1 MSERQF
7 AISCEQE
14 LSPTSAALH
23 HSGFKALNFGVDVLL
38 TSLSPVYVQLV
49 GGAGGAGGGRGGV
62 HSALHFSSVGKLG
75 PDGKFFWPTVHS
87 SQELPPPSIG
97 EHAHAFAWVPGV
109 TGVAG
114 TVGVGFGQASMLVT
128 QPRRALVL

>member
-23 HSGFKALNFGVDVLL
+23 HSGFNIPDFGVDVEL
-38 TSLSPVYVQLV
+38 TSLSPVYVQGVGGEGGV
-49 GGAGGAGGGRGGV
+49 GGAGGLGGGRGGV

-87 SQELPPPSIG
+87 SQELPPP
-97 EHAHAFAWVPGV
+97 
-109 TGVAG
+109 
-114 TVGVGFGQASMLVT
+114 
-128 QPRRALVL
+128 